1 MAKRKK
7 KWRLKKKFR
16 ILFSVITLLLLY
28 IIIKNI
34 FFKDNKIAVVS
45 TEEKINELLNQS
57 SYLSDFDNNSYNI
70 TNKQKEYIIKYLNTY
85 YKSLIELKT
94 KDTSVLFNDKNSVEA
109 YLNMN
114 AIDLLVQHHKMQ
126 FNDMR
131 LTFVSYDVK
140 ITDVKNENDK
150 LKISFDL
157 DEKIKFAY
165 LDNYSYSYGIDH
177 EITFENNKISS
188 VRVTNN
194 YYVMFTNVLNNP
206 SKNEILTLKENY
218 LKSIKEDLNTNKE
231 LLKEANEKKYDTT
244 IKCDGKYDRKA
255 AVNYSYKYILKRNS
269 EYGMY
274 DGLGGNCQNFASQSV
289 HAGGIPMDTTG
300 FYQWKHYGTE
310 LNESNTTEGR
320 SSSWTGTINFYEYA
334 QNNKD
339 GGVCGE
345 TDLNIFYGEPGD
357 VGQVGYDGYSHT
369 VLIVEQVLDKNGNIT
384 DLLVNSNTVTLKDYP
399 FLAYVYPNK
408 RIIKILGYYK

>member
-1 MAKRKK
+1 MAKRKR
-7 KWRLKKKFR
+7 WRLKKKFR
-16 ILFSVITLLLLY
+16 ILFSIILLLLLY
-28 IIIKNI
+28 VIIKNM
-34 FFKDNKIAVVS
+34 FFKDNRIAIVS
-45 TEEKINELLNQS
+45 TDEKINELLKQP
-57 SYLSDFDNNSYNI
+57 SYLNNFDNNSYSI
-70 TNKQKEYIIKYLNTY
+70 TKKQKELIIKYIDTY
-85 YKSLIELKT
+85 YKSLINLKT
-94 KDTSVLFNDKNSVEA
+94 KDTTVLFNDKNSSEA
-109 YLNMN
+109 YLNKN
-114 AIDLLVQHHKMQ
+114 AIDLLVEHHKMQ

-140 ITDVKNENDK
+140 ITDAKNENNISK
-150 LKISFDL
+150 VSFDL

-188 VRVTNN
+188 IRVTNN

-206 SKNEILTLKENY
+206 NKNEIQSLKSKY
-218 LKSIKEDLNTNKE
+218 LKSIKEDLNTNEE
-231 LLKEANEKKYDTT
+231 LLKTANEKKYKSK
-244 IKCDGKYDRKA
+244 IKCDGKYNRKD
-255 AVNYSYKYILKRNS
+255 AVNYSYEHILKRNS

-274 DGLGGNCQNFASQSV
+274 DEIGGNCQNFASQSV
-289 HAGGIPMDTTG
+289 HAGGVPMDTEG
-300 FYQWKHYGTE
+300 YYQWKHYGSE
-310 LNESNTTEGR
+310 LNESNTSEGR
-320 SSSWTGTINFYEYA
+320 SASWTGTINFHEYV
-334 QNNKD
+334 QNNND

-345 TDLNIFYGEPGD
+345 TNINIFYGEPGD

-369 VLIVEQVLDKNGNIT
+369 VLIVQQVLDKDGKIT